1 MYDTISTPRFP
12 ASGSLRMPS
21 AWLQVS
27 SKRINIPTTRR
38 GAWCRAEMKGVEQHG
53 DFDGH
58 LLGILMV
65 CNGMFMVFNWILMVL
80 FNFSGN

>member
-38 GAWCRAEMKGVEQHG
+38 GAWCRAREMKGVEQQG

-58 LLGILMV
+58 LLGISSFVMECSWFLI
-65 CNGMFMVFNWILMVL
+65 GF
-80 FNFSGN
+80 